1 MGEDHV
7 HHRRSWSV
15 EDDDGVG
22 LEATG
27 KLMGE
32 EKIMT
37 SKRTCVMEEKL
48 GPERVRRYWL
58 NQEAPGKLKCE
69 VTSNLENA
77 VPAILRGND
86 WKLAWILPYLL
97 PQAFLNFILPA
108 GFPGSVSD
116 DYIYYMLW
124 QFPSLVTGWA
134 SNTIV
139 TSSLLKAL
147 GIGADPATAGGA
159 TAAIKWI
166 TKDGLGA
173 LGRIFIGG
181 RFGSL
186 FDEDPKQWGMYGDIL
201 ASFGSV
207 LDLLTPVF
215 PQRFLVLAS
224 LGYLLQAM
232 GRGLAAPSN
241 QVVHTHFAISENVG
255 DVLAKEEVW
264 TVAAE
269 LCGLALG
276 VCILAAPGMM
286 TYWKLALTWVV
297 LRIVH
302 LYIRYMCLATLRLYT
317 INYKRAQ
324 LLIVAHIKGFPVPGR
339 HECNKMESVIM
350 PSSLIAPRVQIGSS
364 FQNLLGS
371 QPLTQ
376 EVEDLLKVYDAEKYL
391 LFLHQNL
398 YHQLEAR
405 VLFKEDC
412 SSLTILRSMYQASL
426 LLLPNLQ
433 NGEEMQAFLESGRL
447 ENIRENP
454 DEMICTDKNRVVSLR
469 GQGSRLIK
477 SLHTMQQ
484 QFDSFVRELEEVG
497 WDLNKIVLRLPSSAP
512 LLSQV

>member
-15 EDDDGVG
+15 DDDDDGVG

-77 VPAILRGND
+77 VPVNLTGND

-147 GIGADPATAGGA
+147 GIGANPATAGGA

-173 LGRIFIGG
+173 VGRIFIGG

-186 FDEDPKQWGMYGDIL
+186 FDEDPKQWGIYGDIL

-255 DVLAKEEVW
+255 DVLAKEE
-264 TVAAE
+264 
-269 LCGLALG
+269 
-276 VCILAAPGMM
+276 AAPGMM
-286 TYWKLALTWVV
+286 TYWKLALTWLV

-339 HECNKMESVIM
+339 HECNKMESVMM
-350 PSSLIAPRVQIGSS
+350 PPSLIAPRVQIGSS

-376 EVEDLLKVYDAEKYL
+376 EVV
-391 LFLHQNL
+391 
-398 YHQLEAR
+398 
-405 VLFKEDC
+405 C
-412 SSLTILRSMYQASL
+412 
-426 LLLPNLQ
+426 
-433 NGEEMQAFLESGRL
+433 
-447 ENIRENP
+447 
-454 DEMICTDKNRVVSLR
+454 
-469 GQGSRLIK
+469 
-477 SLHTMQQ
+477 
-484 QFDSFVRELEEVG
+484 
-497 WDLNKIVLRLPSSAP
+497 
-512 LLSQV
+512 LS